1 VRQVLLRIPIP
12 GTDHVLTL
20 YGYGLA
26 MCVGFLL
33 AILTAARR
41 AKRDGSPPE
50 VVHNAALACFF
61 GGVFGARA
69 FFVIQNHEQ
78 FDGLLALLR
87 IWEGGLT
94 FYGGFVVA
102 TLATV
107 AYLRLARHNVL
118 YWLDVITPS
127 MALGLACGRVG
138 CFLNGCCYGDVAT
151 VGPGMVWPVGSI
163 PWYHYAE
170 TEVPALAEAVRLFSR
185 EGGADLAA
193 LNAAVGG
200 AVAAAWRMPAIQPA
214 QLYSLV
220 NALGLALVLSVMF
233 RRRRRN
239 GQILL
244 TFAVLYGTTRFLL
257 EAIRADEPETYL
269 LGLPT
274 VLRLAGARE
283 AAEALPGLTISQ
295 NIAVVMV
302 VGGGLLLGW
311 LMRSRRPGLVVELDA
326 ETQGRTD

>member
-94 FYGGFVVA
+94 FYGGFLVA

-138 CFLNGCCYGDVAT
+138 CFLNGCCYGDVAAA
-151 VGPGMVWPVGSI
+151 GPGMVWPVGSI

-170 TEVPALAEAVRLFSR
+170 AQVPAFAEAVRLFGR
-185 EGGADLAA
+185 DGGAA
-193 LNAAVGG
+193 LSGAVGG
-200 AVAAAWRMPAIQPA
+200 AVAAVWRMPAIHPA

-233 RRRRRN
+233 WRRRRN

-244 TFAVLYGTTRFLL
+244 TFAVLYGITRFLL

-274 VLRLAGARE
+274 VLRLVGARG
-283 AAEALPGLTISQ
+283 AAETLPGLTISQ

-302 VGGGLLLGW
+302 LGGGLLLW
-311 LMRSRRPGLVVELDA
+311 RLMMSRRPDLVVEHDA

>member
-1 VRQVLLRIPIP
+1 MRQVLLRIPIP

-69 FFVIQNHEQ
+69 FFVVQNHEQ

-94 FYGGFVVA
+94 FYGGFLVA

-107 AYLRLARHNVL
+107 AYLRLARRNVL

-127 MALGLACGRVG
+127 MALGLAGGRVG

-151 VGPGMVWPVGSI
+151 AGPGMVWPVGSI

-170 TEVPALAEAVRLFSR
+170 AQVPALAEAVRLFGR
-185 EGGADLAA
+185 QGGPA
-193 LNAAVGG
+193 LSGAVGG
-200 AVAAAWRMPAIQPA
+200 AVAAAWQMPAIHPA

-244 TFAVLYGTTRFLL
+244 TFAVLYGLTRYLL
-257 EAIRADEPETYL
+257 EAIRADEPEAYL

-274 VLRLAGARE
+274 VLRLVGARE

-302 VGGGLLLGW
+302 VGGGLLLW
-311 LMRSRRPGLVVELDA
+311 RLMRSRRPGLVVEHGA
-326 ETQGRTD
+326 EPPSTEPRS

>member
-1 VRQVLLRIPIP
+1 MRQVLLRIPIP

-69 FFVIQNHEQ
+69 FFVIQNYEQ
-78 FDGLLALLR
+78 FDGPLALLR

-107 AYLRLARHNVL
+107 AYLHVSRRNVL

-127 MALGLACGRVG
+127 MALGLAFGRVG
-138 CFLNGCCYGDVAT
+138 CFLNGCCYGDVARA
-151 VGPGMVWPVGSI
+151 GPGMVWPVGSI

-170 TEVPALAEAVRLFSR
+170 AQVPAMAEAVRHFCR
-185 EGGADLAA
+185 EGGTAVTG
-193 LNAAVGG
+193 AVGG
-200 AVAAAWRMPAIQPA
+200 AVATVWQMPAIHPSQA
-214 QLYSLV
+214 YSLV
-220 NALGLALVLSVMF
+220 NALGLALVLSMMF
-233 RRRRRN
+233 WRRRRN

-244 TFAVLYGTTRFLL
+244 TFAVLYGVTRYLL
-257 EAIRADEPETYL
+257 EMLRADEPETFL

-274 VLRLAGARE
+274 LLRLAGARE

-302 VGGGLLLGW
+302 VGGGLLLW
-311 LMRSRRPGLVVELDA
+311 RLMKSCRPSLVVEGGA
-326 ETQGRTD
+326 ETQGRMK

>member
-12 GTDHVLTL
+12 GTDHVLPL
-20 YGYGLA
+20 HGYGLA
-26 MCVGFLL
+26 MAAGFLL

-41 AKRDGSPPE
+41 ARRDGSPPE

-69 FFVIQNHEQ
+69 FFVLQNHEQ
-78 FDGLLALLR
+78 FDGLFALLR

-94 FYGGFVVA
+94 FYGGFLVA

-107 AYLRLARHNVL
+107 GYLHFSRRNVL

-127 MALGLACGRVG
+127 MALGLACGRIG
-138 CFLNGCCYGDVAT
+138 CFLNGCCYGDVARA
-151 VGPGMVWPVGSI
+151 GPGMVWPVGSI

-170 TEVPALAEAVRLFSR
+170 EQVPAFAEAVRVFGGP
-185 EGGADLAA
+185 GGAAVSG
-193 LNAAVGG
+193 AVGG
-200 AVAAAWRMPAIQPA
+200 AAAAVWEMPAIHPA
-214 QLYSLV
+214 QVYALV
-220 NALGLALVLSVMF
+220 NALGLALVLSLMF
-233 RRRRRN
+233 WRRRRN

-244 TFAVLYGTTRFLL
+244 TFAVLYGITRYLL

-274 VLRLAGARE
+274 LLRLVGARE
-283 AAEALPGLTISQ
+283 AAETLPGLTISQ

-302 VGGGLLLGW
+302 AGGGLLLW
-311 LMRSRRPGLVVELDA
+311 RLLKSRRPSLVVERDA
-326 ETQGRTD
+326 EPQGRNA

>member
-1 VRQVLLRIPIP
+1 MRQVLLRIPIP

-26 MCVGFLL
+26 MCLGFLL

-50 VVHNAALACFF
+50 VIHNAALACFF

-69 FFVIQNHEQ
+69 FFVIQNHDQ
-78 FDGLLALLR
+78 FDSPLALLR

-94 FYGGFVVA
+94 FYGGFLVA

-107 AYLRLARHNVL
+107 AYLRATRRNVL

-127 MALGLACGRVG
+127 MALGLAFGRVG
-138 CFLNGCCYGDVAT
+138 CFLNGCCYGDVAGA
-151 VGPGMVWPVGSI
+151 GPGMVWPVGSI

-170 TEVPALAEAVRLFSR
+170 AYLSEAGQAGSLPL
-185 EGGADLAA
+185 G
-193 LNAAVGG
+193 AVGG
-200 AVAAAWRMPAIQPA
+200 ALGGALAAVWRMPAIHPSQA
-214 QLYSLV
+214 YSLV
-220 NALGLALVLSVMF
+220 NALALSVVLSVMF

-244 TFAVLYGTTRFLL
+244 TFVVLYGITRYLL
-257 EAIRADEPETYL
+257 EVIRADEPEVYL

-274 VLRLAGARE
+274 LLRLVGARE

-295 NIAVVMV
+295 NIAVAMV
-302 VGGGLLLGW
+302 IGGGLLLW
-311 LMRSRRPGLVVELDA
+311 RLMKSRRPGLVVERD
-326 ETQGRTD
+326 GS